1 MKKTITLVV
10 LCMFGASSILAT
22 NMSHLKIKKIEQLR
36 SAKELFSPQRY
47 RAVIMPETSQQA
59 NEGSAIIWED
69 FAKFSEGSETSP
81 TPAEVND
88 QMGLIPSQ
96 YTQMPGWGGAGIHQS
111 GGSAYIGFIKS
122 PYGEDTG
129 FITTPPA
136 DLSGNSGTYTI
147 RFRARSVLAE
157 GDELLISNFDPES
170 STPYISSAAI
180 FITNEWTEYTVEM
193 NQGIEKSRLQFCT
206 LYGGWIFDDLSVTSE
221 GVPAPSELDILS
233 YKGTEMT
240 VRWNAVEG
248 AEGYVYNLF
257 YPNNMSGGDLYLKK
271 EEKTTDNT
279 LTVTGLDPDIRYQLN
294 VATVVGD
301 KQSAYS
307 QTFDITP
314 ILATPEPI
322 RPTDYDGSA
331 FTASWQPVENADRY
345 VLNVYSYIDGGT
357 RDEQVVPFIENR
369 EVTATSFQV
378 TGIDRNT
385 IYYFTVQA
393 KNDNGDISDVSAAIQ
408 ILPLLD
414 APVAKP
420 ATGVKANSFV
430 ANWDKVENANIYEAT
445 TYKEHTAMTAET
457 YAVADADLDLYES
470 TGSLSYPQALGSGL
484 SLPRESGAFYW
495 YINRAAIM
503 DGGVGLDNSL
513 AAFYGM
519 AYLYSPMFDFTPFDG
534 KATFEITLSSA
545 NATRAV
551 VALAEADDQQ
561 MLTEIESVE
570 VPVTST
576 MTTRRVEFTQ
586 GSDNACVL
594 VYAQDGTYLMFQD
607 FRLTVDMPQGSK
619 IEFPYDQMV
628 VEDGTAC
635 RFDEVEYAA
644 GERISYSVVAAKV
657 TAEAQILSKPSNRIY
672 VDFSSSVESVDGA
685 AAPSAFVNGE
695 TLFVHNPNAG
705 RVAVFDLAG
714 TCVFADNS
722 GCAAVTATLAT
733 RGIYIVK
740 VGDKAIKVLR

>member
-1 MKKTITLVV
+1 M
-10 LCMFGASSILAT
+10 
-22 NMSHLKIKKIEQLR
+22 
-36 SAKELFSPQRY
+36 
-47 RAVIMPETSQQA
+47 
-59 NEGSAIIWED
+59 
-69 FAKFSEGSETSP
+69 
-81 TPAEVND
+81 
-88 QMGLIPSQ
+88 
-96 YTQMPGWGGAGIHQS
+96 
-111 GGSAYIGFIKS
+111 
-122 PYGEDTG
+122 
-129 FITTPPA
+129 
-136 DLSGNSGTYTI
+136 
-147 RFRARSVLAE
+147 
-157 GDELLISNFDPES
+157 
-170 STPYISSAAI
+170 
-180 FITNEWTEYTVEM
+180 EM

-294 VATVVGD
+294 VATVVGE

-393 KNDNGDISDVSAAIQ
+393 KNDNGDISDVSAATQ

-430 ANWDKVENANIYEAT
+430 ANWTPVTYAN
-445 TYKEHTAMTAET
+445 TYQVNVYREHTATADEV
-457 YAVADADLDLYES
+457 YDWPMPGAMSSRQMPRS
-470 TGSLSYPQALGSGL
+470 TLL
-484 SLPRESGAFYW
+484 RAF
-495 YINRAAIM
+495 RAH
-503 DGGVGLDNSL
+503 SSSEP
-513 AAFYGM
+513 
-519 AYLYSPMFDFTPFDG
+519 SPEHLTGIFRWPP
-534 KATFEITLSSA
+534 L
-545 NATRAV
+545 
-551 VALAEADDQQ
+551 
-561 MLTEIESVE
+561 LTEV
-570 VPVTST
+570 
-576 MTTRRVEFTQ
+576 
-586 GSDNACVL
+586 
-594 VYAQDGTYLMFQD
+594 
-607 FRLTVDMPQGSK
+607 
-619 IEFPYDQMV
+619 
-628 VEDGTAC
+628 
-635 RFDEVEYAA
+635 
-644 GERISYSVVAAKV
+644 
-657 TAEAQILSKPSNRIY
+657 
-672 VDFSSSVESVDGA
+672 
-685 AAPSAFVNGE
+685 SA
-695 TLFVHNPNAG
+695 
-705 RVAVFDLAG
+705 
-714 TCVFADNS
+714 
-722 GCAAVTATLAT
+722 
-733 RGIYIVK
+733 
-740 VGDKAIKVLR
+740 